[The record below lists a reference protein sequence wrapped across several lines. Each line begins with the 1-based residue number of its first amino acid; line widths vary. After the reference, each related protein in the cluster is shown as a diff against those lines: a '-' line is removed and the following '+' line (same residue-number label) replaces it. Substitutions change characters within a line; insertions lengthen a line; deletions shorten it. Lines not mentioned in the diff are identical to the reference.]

1 MLHSAGTSFF
11 GPAPDGLVPQ
21 LVPRDELQRANA
33 LLEVTRNVP
42 AIFGPVVAGVLIAL
56 FGTGWVF
63 MLDAV
68 SFAVS
73 ALRLSLV
80 RLPPKEPR
88 EREPFLRAAR
98 HARDPDGKM
107 GAALF
112 GIRTAL
118 LVSAALI
125 AVPSVLICL
134 VPAVRRVEREPYAP
148 APLSPPRPSPLPFS
162 CSAGGSRGR
171 GRRARLP

>member
-11 GPAPDGLVPQ
+11 GPAPDG

-88 EREPFLRAAR
+88 ERDWGPLVMLAILTAKWAPRCSGSAR
-98 HARDPDGKM
+98 HSSCR
-107 GAALF
+107 
-112 GIRTAL
+112 
-118 LVSAALI
+118 
-125 AVPSVLICL
+125 
-134 VPAVRRVEREPYAP
+134 
-148 APLSPPRPSPLPFS
+148 PR
-162 CSAGGSRGR
+162 
-171 GRRARLP
+171 